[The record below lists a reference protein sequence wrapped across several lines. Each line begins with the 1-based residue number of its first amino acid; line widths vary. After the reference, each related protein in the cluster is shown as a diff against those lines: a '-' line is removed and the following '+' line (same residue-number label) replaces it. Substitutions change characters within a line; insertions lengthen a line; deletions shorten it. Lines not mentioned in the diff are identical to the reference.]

1 MKKNDAEPQ
10 KRGRGQPRKGF
21 DRRVPVDLND
31 QIVAD
36 IDAVLAPG
44 EKRSELIRVAIEQ
57 EINRRSKER
66 GS

>member
-1 MKKNDAEPQ
+1 MKELDAEPQ

-36 IDAVLAPG
+36 IDAALAPG
-44 EKRSELIRVAIEQ
+44 EKRADLIRAAIDREL
-57 EINRRSKER
+57 ERRRAE
-66 GS
+66 